1 MTGFEKWM
9 ATNHPDG
16 VVELS
21 FRLLPDGAA
30 KVLASVEL
38 DGRVIDSGEWRLVS
52 GALRMLRAKLEME
65 VIA

>member
-1 MTGFEKWM
+1 MREFEKWM
-9 ATNHPDG
+9 ATNHPDA

-21 FRLLPDGAA
+21 FRLLPDGTA

-38 DGRVIDSGEWRLVS
+38 DGQVVDSGEWRLVS

-65 VIA
+65 VTA